1 MGFERKVVE
10 VAENAAPYGDMHFD
24 FGALW
29 VDGATSE
36 SQVKDVW
43 RALVNSPEFVWCN
56 HPDRLE
62 AVRVTRQST
71 EAGTDWCVE
80 FPAFDCD
87 FATNGY
93 F

>member
-1 MGFERKVVE
+1 MIRIFSFVFRVHRHVF
-10 VAENAAPYGDMHFD
+10 FD
-24 FGALW
+24 LLNFGALW

-36 SQVKDVW
+36 SEVKDVW
-43 RALVNSPEFVWCN
+43 KALVNSPKFVWCN
-56 HPDRLE
+56 HPDRME